1 MLAVEAA
8 GLTDGELWRSLLAIV
23 VVFGVLGA
31 LAWAAR
37 RGRLGFFTRQ
47 PAHVRVEATVPLG
60 ERRSLMVVAIE
71 GRRLLLGLTPMQVSL
86 VTELTQPSPEAASG
100 GFDAALARAEA
111 TASPDGIAI
120 MIRRIAVI
128 AGGLLL
134 AAAPAWA
141 QQAASAP
148 QQVDLAIQGVGN
160 VSAPLQV
167 VLLLT
172 LLSFVP
178 AILMT
183 MTSFTR
189 IVIVFHFLRQALG
202 TQEQPSNQ
210 ILLGLALFLTV
221 FVMAPVGDQVNTLA
235 LQPAM
240 AGRITVAQALERGAP
255 PVRTFMLKQTRERD
269 LALFVELAQAAA
281 AEDARRAADARGRA
295 GLRDLGAEDRLP
307 DGVLPVPAVP
317 AHRSRG
323 LDHAA
328 LDGHAAAPAGD
339 DLAAVQDHALR
350 DDRRLEPAGRL
361 PRAQFRGVRSPTMSE
376 ALVVGIVRQAIELA
390 ILVSLPMLA
399 AGLIAGVLVSVF
411 QTVTSIQDNVLAF
424 IPRAAAIFVTF
435 ALTFPWMLR
444 LLAGFAERLVLRLPE
459 MVR

>member
-1 MLAVEAA
+1 
-8 GLTDGELWRSLLAIV
+8 
-23 VVFGVLGA
+23 
-31 LAWAAR
+31 
-37 RGRLGFFTRQ
+37 
-47 PAHVRVEATVPLG
+47 
-60 ERRSLMVVAIE
+60 
-71 GRRLLLGLTPMQVSL
+71 
-86 VTELTQPSPEAASG
+86 
-100 GFDAALARAEA
+100 
-111 TASPDGIAI
+111 
-120 MIRRIAVI
+120 MIGRIAVI

-141 QQAASAP
+141 QQPAAAP
-148 QQVDLAIQGVGN
+148 AQVDLAIQGVGS

-269 LALFVELAQAAA
+269 LALFVELAKQPRPKTPD
-281 AEDARRAADARGRA
+281 E
-295 GLRDLGAEDRLP
+295 LP
-307 DGVLPVPAVP
+307 MRVVVPAFVISELKTGFQMGFFLFLPFLLIDLVVSTTLLSMGMLQLPP
-317 AHRSRG
+317 AMIS
-323 LDHAA
+323 LPFKIM
-328 LDGHAAAPAGD
+328 LFVMIDGWNLLVGS
-339 DLAAVQDHALR
+339 L
-350 DDRRLEPAGRL
+350 
-361 PRAQFRGVRSPTMSE
+361 VRS
-376 ALVVGIVRQAIELA
+376 
-390 ILVSLPMLA
+390 
-399 AGLIAGVLVSVF
+399 
-411 QTVTSIQDNVLAF
+411 
-424 IPRAAAIFVTF
+424 FV
-435 ALTFPWMLR
+435 A
-444 LLAGFAERLVLRLPE
+444 
-459 MVR
+459 

>member
-1 MLAVEAA
+1 
-8 GLTDGELWRSLLAIV
+8 
-23 VVFGVLGA
+23 
-31 LAWAAR
+31 
-37 RGRLGFFTRQ
+37 
-47 PAHVRVEATVPLG
+47 
-60 ERRSLMVVAIE
+60 
-71 GRRLLLGLTPMQVSL
+71 
-86 VTELTQPSPEAASG
+86 
-100 GFDAALARAEA
+100 
-111 TASPDGIAI
+111 

-148 QQVDLAIQGVGN
+148 QQVDLSIQGVGN

-255 PVRTFMLKQTRERD
+255 PVRTFMLKQTREKD
-269 LALFVELAQAAA
+269 LALFVELAKAPRPKTPD
-281 AEDARRAADARGRA
+281 E
-295 GLRDLGAEDRLP
+295 LP
-307 DGVLPVPAVP
+307 MRVVVPAFVISELKTGFQMGFFLFLPFLLIDLVVSTTLLSMGMLQLPP
-317 AHRSRG
+317 AMIS
-323 LDHAA
+323 LPFKIM
-328 LDGHAAAPAGD
+328 LFVMIDGWNLLVGS
-339 DLAAVQDHALR
+339 L
-350 DDRRLEPAGRL
+350 
-361 PRAQFRGVRSPTMSE
+361 VRSF
-376 ALVVGIVRQAIELA
+376 VV
-390 ILVSLPMLA
+390 
-399 AGLIAGVLVSVF
+399 
-411 QTVTSIQDNVLAF
+411 
-424 IPRAAAIFVTF
+424 
-435 ALTFPWMLR
+435 
-444 LLAGFAERLVLRLPE
+444 
-459 MVR
+459 